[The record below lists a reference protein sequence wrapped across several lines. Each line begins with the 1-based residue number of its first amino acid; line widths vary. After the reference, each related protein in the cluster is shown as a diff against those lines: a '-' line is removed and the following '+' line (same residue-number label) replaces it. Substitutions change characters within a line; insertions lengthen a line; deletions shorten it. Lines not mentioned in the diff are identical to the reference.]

1 MLRRIIIVGETCS
14 ARDLAEKREPM
25 ERLWNNLAK
34 DKNHQDKSPC
44 QFLNYTK
51 TKKTHFE
58 GLSGVSVEF

>member
-1 MLRRIIIVGETCS
+1 M
-14 ARDLAEKREPM
+14 AEKREPM